1 MNWQTITVIALAGVS
16 VIAQMCV
23 CRAYASLH
31 KLMKGI
37 LRRVLKALD
46 DDGMTQEE
54 RIEAFKKMYKSQGE

>member
-1 MNWQTITVIALAGVS
+1 MNWQTIIVIALAGVS
-16 VIAQMCV
+16 VISQMCV

-31 KLMKGI
+31 KLMREV

-54 RIEAFKKMYKSQGE
+54 RIEAFKKIYKPHEE